1 MNRRGTMRHCLRRE
15 CQFRVFFDGET
26 FEFCED
32 DDILGGIAWV
42 WNTTDFVEEDGTLS
56 PGWTLEDAIADAALI
71 EDRVWLGR
79 AADTRSATVEEQE
92 LAISGPVNGEE
103 RWAVRRT
110 VGRCA

>member
-32 DDILGGIAWV
+32 DYILGGIAWV

-71 EDRVWLGR
+71 E
-79 AADTRSATVEEQE
+79 EQE

>member
-42 WNTTDFVEEDGTLS
+42 FNTTDFVEEDGTLS
-56 PGWTLEDAIADAALI
+56 PGWTLGDAIADAALI
-71 EDRVWLGR
+71 
-79 AADTRSATVEEQE
+79 EEQE